1 MAFLTIKTE
10 LPEIK
15 TELPEIKTEL
25 PDFILV
31 GKMRS

>member
-1 MAFLTIKTE
+1 VAFLT
-10 LPEIK
+10 IK